1 MKKTLCIL
9 AALVLMLCGC
19 GKNALR
25 GKTTADVLG
34 EAIDAANVTRVIHIR
49 NHETHEET
57 ETDDP
62 EAIAAFVEALGQIK
76 IKEKTDLWATD
87 SDDIFR
93 MEMTDGQDV
102 VLSFN
107 GRNLK
112 VDDDLYV
119 VDGATALW
127 DWTREQQ

>member
-34 EAIDAANVTRVIHIR
+34 EAIDAANVARVIHIR

-76 IKEKTDLWATD
+76 IKEKTD
-87 SDDIFR
+87 DIFR
-93 MEMTDGQDV
+93 MEMKDGRDV

-107 GRNLK
+107 GRNLN

>member
-1 MKKTLCIL
+1 MKKTLCVL
-9 AALVLMLCGC
+9 AALALFVCGC
-19 GKNALR
+19 GNALR
-25 GKTTADVLG
+25 GKT
-34 EAIDAANVTRVIHIR
+34 AIDALGVTIDAKNVARVIHIR
-49 NHETHEET
+49 NYETHEET

-93 MEMTDGQDV
+93 LEMTDGQDIV
-102 VLSFN
+102 VSFN
-107 GRNLK
+107 GRNLD

-119 VDGATALW
+119 VDGAKALW